1 MRFGKHRLQLLA
13 AHSRFLGPARSQT
26 ASAHT
31 NITPT
36 HTPTSGTD
44 TWATHTYTTEP
55 TRFDSVGERL
65 RVNMCVCL
73 FLCVCDR
80 ERECE
85 CESEK
90 CVPSVLQGHHSLFG
104 FRYWVQRNTC
114 KHITPASWL
123 FVCVCTCC
131 TSAKTCAFLGPIKKL
146 HIQCNYRITPLF
158 HYNHNLEVSHLL
170 RQLCNK

>member
-31 NITPT
+31 IITPT

-80 ERECE
+80 ERESASARVKSACRRF
-85 CESEK
+85 CK
-90 CVPSVLQGHHSLFG
+90 ATTLCLGFG
-104 FRYWVQRNTC
+104 IGCSATHANTSRQQAGC
-114 KHITPASWL
+114 L
-123 FVCVCTCC
+123 FVFARV
-131 TSAKTCAFLGPIKKL
+131 A
-146 HIQCNYRITPLF
+146 
-158 HYNHNLEVSHLL
+158 L
-170 RQLCNK
+170 RQKRAPF